1 MSLTPAVL
9 KPYEMPIEHSMPDP
23 GTYTIVI
30 NERQRKRIAH
40 ALGESVLSFEE
51 DEVDSDDCK
60 MDMVLCDMF
69 SDPELAPSPAVNGF
83 VL

>member
-1 MSLTPAVL
+1 MPITPATL

-30 NERQRKRIAH
+30 NERQRKRVAA
-40 ALGESVLSFEE
+40 ALGDAVLAADDPET
-51 DEVDSDDCK
+51 DDCQ
-60 MDMVLCDMF
+60 MDMVLADMF
-69 SDPELAPSPAVNGF
+69 SDPELAPSPCVNGF

>member
-1 MSLTPAVL
+1 MSLTPAKL

-30 NERQRKRIAH
+30 NERQRKRIA
-40 ALGESVLSFEE
+40 ASLDAAVQAADDPET
-51 DEVDSDDCK
+51 DDCQ
-60 MDMVLCDMF
+60 MDMVLADMF
-69 SDPELAPSPAVNGF
+69 SDTDLAVSPGVNGF